1 MAKRKKLSSREKVIN
16 RVQRRLKTLEKNG
29 VAIKINPT
37 KENIKAILEDPTNKQ
52 AIGRITKDKITQVTN
67 EIVDKTTYHISDTR
81 KVKKILNKK
90 TVADVRA
97 LTGQELHDI
106 ISDLYDNNNDQ
117 DADDILEAYG
127 Y

>member
-29 VAIKINPT
+29 IAIKINPT
-37 KENIKAILEDPTNKQ
+37 KENIKAILEDPANKQ
-52 AIGRITKDKITQVTN
+52 AIGRITKDKITKVAN

-90 TVADVRA
+90 
-97 LTGQELHDI
+97 
-106 ISDLYDNNNDQ
+106 ISMLR
-117 DADDILEAYG
+117 
-127 Y
+127 

>member
-29 VAIKINPT
+29 IALRINPT
-37 KENIKAILEDPTNKQ
+37 KENIKEILSDPINKQ
-52 AIGRITKDKITQVTN
+52 AIGRITKDKITKVAN
-67 EIVDKTTYHISDTR
+67 EIVDKAQYHISDVK

>member
-29 VAIKINPT
+29 IAIRINPT
-37 KENIKAILEDPTNKQ
+37 KENIKDILNDPANKQ
-52 AIGRITKDKITQVTN
+52 AIGRITKDKVTKIAN
-67 EIVDKTTYHISDTR
+67 EIVEKAKYHISDVK

-117 DADDILEAYG
+117 DAEDILEAYG